1 MPRSPGCWRLA
12 AFHPTLG
19 TLAPLCLLSLLLL
32 ASCSSSSNT
41 TEPGSTPTAT
51 ISSSGSSTPA
61 AGSHATMERMTS
73 STSVGAGVTGAV
85 SVTAYCPLGTT
96 MLSGGYGL
104 GGGDNA
110 ASTQILQDLPDT
122 SSSWTVVAE
131 NAAVGGPY
139 TLTTYADCL
148 NSKAQP
154 VIHIVKTPFSS
165 PVDGNFHEASAAC
178 PSGSVVTGGGF
189 ASEIGADASLP
200 IDGVGTAPDANAWDT
215 EIGMTQDQPQTPVVY
230 AVCVSS
236 TSSFLDGSIPTTAQP
251 ITTTSGDLNVSC
263 PAGQLLVGGGFA
275 LDHVGANVYGSSL
288 SADGS
293 EWTVSATF
301 FPFAGTPPAVT
312 ETAYAVCV
320 RLSPGTA

>member
-1 MPRSPGCWRLA
+1 MQ
-12 AFHPTLG
+12 
-19 TLAPLCLLSLLLL
+19 
-32 ASCSSSSNT
+32 
-41 TEPGSTPTAT
+41 
-51 ISSSGSSTPA
+51 
-61 AGSHATMERMTS
+61 RMTS

-85 SVTAYCPLGTT
+85 SVTAYCPLGTA
-96 MLSGGYGL
+96 MLSGGYVL

-110 ASTQILQDLPDT
+110 ASTQILEDRPDT

-148 NSKAQP
+148 NSKTPP
-154 VIHIVKTPFSS
+154 VTQIVKTPFS
-165 PVDGNFHEASAAC
+165 PPADGNFHEASAAC
-178 PSGSVVTGGGF
+178 PGGTVVTGGGF

-200 IDGVGTAPDANAWDT
+200 INGVGTAWSANAWDT
-215 EIGMTQDQPQTPVVY
+215 QIGMTQDQTQTPAVY

-236 TSSFLDGSIPTTAQP
+236 TSSFVAGSISTTSQP
-251 ITTTSGDLNVSC
+251 ITTTSGDLSLSC

-275 LDHVGANVYGSSL
+275 LDHVGANVYGSTL

-293 EWTVSATF
+293 RWTVSATF

-312 ETAYAVCV
+312 ETIYAVCV
-320 RLSPGTA
+320 RLSLK